1 MSTIN
6 LQRSKMQI
14 CYSDQSDNS
23 DQLDQ
28 SDQLYDDINSSI
40 KQNKKHDNNFYNN
53 QRDITSKQNDKRNKS
68 NLPFVERFRPKTL
81 DGIMSHTETIKIL
94 KKFITQHNIP
104 HLLFYGPPGT
114 GKTSTIEAFVNELY
128 GEEYVE
134 YMTMN
139 INASEERGIEI
150 VRNKIK
156 NFVSTSPIH
165 LGKKGA
171 PTYKF
176 VILDEADAMT
186 LDAQGMLKQ
195 VIEYYTDNAR
205 FCLICNCNKKINPA
219 IQSRCTIFNFPPL
232 DYHSVKKK
240 IDSIA
245 IEFNLTVTEDGIET
259 LWKLSNGDMRKVLH
273 MLQVISINNK
283 IIDAEKITKF
293 KNYPTKRE
301 IEIMYDIL
309 LKGKFQES
317 ANFVKRLICEKHY
330 SLIDILTELT
340 YRINSEIVTKKMDPL
355 KGAELITDLRDVE
368 MNLIVTAD
376 TEIQMLNIVG
386 VFCSLFG

>member
-1 MSTIN
+1 MSIVT
-6 LQRSKMQI
+6 LQRSKTQMFQDNQSEQI
-14 CYSDQSDNS
+14 VNY
-23 DQLDQ
+23 
-28 SDQLYDDINSSI
+28 
-40 KQNKKHDNNFYNN
+40 
-53 QRDITSKQNDKRNKS
+53 DITSKQDEKPNKS
-68 NLPFVERFRPKTL
+68 NLPFVERFRPNTL
-81 DGIMSHTETIKIL
+81 DGIMSHTETIRIL

-128 GEEYVE
+128 GEENVE

-156 NFVSTSPIH
+156 NFVSTAPIH

-232 DYHSVKKK
+232 DYVSVKKK

-245 IEFNLTVTEDGIET
+245 IEFNLTVTEDGVET

-283 IIDAEKITKF
+283 IIDSEKITKF
-293 KNYPTKRE
+293 KNYPTKHE
-301 IEIMYDIL
+301 MKIMYDIL
-309 LKGKFQES
+309 VEGKFQKS
-317 ANFVKRLICEKHY
+317 VNFVKTLIREKHY

-340 YRINSEIVTKKMDPL
+340 YRINFEIITKKMNSL
-355 KGAELITDLRDVE
+355 KGAELITDLRDIE
-368 MNLIVTAD
+368 MNLIITAD
-376 TEIQMLNIVG
+376 TEIQMLSIIG